1 MEGPIEIGNSPECR
15 LYLIRE
21 RAHWKHDYHDKLCYY
36 LVHIEFALLHDR
48 MLHEKE
54 RTQFPIVFLVGK
66 INRFCLRNILHV
78 INCCLIFTYHLE
90 CLYEISK
97 KKKRIKKMLFVIQH
111 WRYIYNGMMN
121 EMWIRQSPRGSF
133 LKYSWIEEHQCS
145 YE

>member
-1 MEGPIEIGNSPECR
+1 MPIESTR
-15 LYLIRE
+15 YR
-21 RAHWKHDYHDKLCYY
+21 DYHDKLCYY
-36 LVHIEFALLHDR
+36 LVHTEFALLHDR

-97 KKKRIKKMLFVIQH
+97 KEEKDKKDAIC
-111 WRYIYNGMMN
+111 N
-121 EMWIRQSPRGSF
+121 ST
-133 LKYSWIEEHQCS
+133 LKVYLQWDDERNVDTPKSKR
-145 YE
+145 